1 MQWGTVRK
9 GENFKKR
16 QRQIPVPRDR
26 NLPLSEKM
34 GAECYFT
41 SLTSTSASSLM
52 DFPEVLMQTS

>member
-1 MQWGTVRK
+1 MQGGTVRK
-9 GENFKKR
+9 DSGRFLSR
-16 QRQIPVPRDR
+16 RDR